1 MENIFDWNTSAESRS
16 TEGNPA
22 NRNINVVLL
31 YSRGRTL
38 GLCVDALVGRA
49 DIVIK
54 SLSENFVA
62 IRGLSGASIMGDG
75 TVCLMLD
82 CASLIE
88 LASERAVAQGA
99 GRRKLATER
108 GSVS

>member
-1 MENIFDWNTSAESRS
+1 MSVKSTAEHAGSK
-16 TEGNPA
+16 
-22 NRNINVVLL
+22 RNVNVVLL
-31 YSRGRTL
+31 NARGKTL

-75 TVCLMLD
+75 SVCLMLD
-82 CASLIE
+82 CSSLID
-88 LASERAVAQGA
+88 LASERAA
-99 GRRKLATER
+99 GRGTSKRPAL
-108 GSVS
+108 